1 MAVFVAI
8 VQQSGNVF
16 IQMYDSFR
24 FRLTVISEICNRQN
38 RKIYD
43 IFQNTD
49 GIFRITTNNIFQN
62 TNWFFR
68 IPIEIF
74 LNTIWFFRIP
84 IHIFPNTNNIFFR
97 IPLFSEYQGQDF
109 SDYRQLFFRIPIIFF
124 CLPIKIFLNTKNI
137 FLITK
142 TNIFQNTNRH
152 FSDYQFDIFL
162 NTKNIEF
169 FRIPKI

>member
-1 MAVFVAI
+1 MI
-8 VQQSGNVF
+8 RRITTYIHVQRGTRIHYNNL
-16 IQMYDSFR
+16 YW
-24 FRLTVISEICNRQN
+24 LTVISEICNRQN

-49 GIFRITTNNIFQN
+49 DIFRITTTNMFQN

-124 CLPIKIFLNTKNI
+124 CLPMEIFLITRNI

-142 TNIFQNTNRH
+142 TDIFQNTNRH